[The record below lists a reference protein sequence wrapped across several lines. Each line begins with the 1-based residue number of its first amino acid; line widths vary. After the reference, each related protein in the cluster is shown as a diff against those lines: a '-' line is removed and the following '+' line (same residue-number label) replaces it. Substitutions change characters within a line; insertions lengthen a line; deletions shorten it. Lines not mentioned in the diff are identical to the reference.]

1 MDHEKYKKWIL
12 LDYYNELSEKEST
25 ELMSHINNC
34 KSCKKE
40 FELIKKELNVIPKKF
55 SVENKELILNE
66 ARDGLREI
74 ILKSSTKAEERINR
88 NNLLSFFAV
97 SKFNFAFG
105 GVALFLL
112 GFLFSFLLLKNQNDN
127 PLQTK
132 SNSNNISYLNEAGMR
147 LNNINFTYTDPTTGE
162 IQVNF
167 EAVKPVTV
175 KGNIKDKNIQN
186 ILMYSMLEE
195 KNPGTRF
202 NTINFINKKKTT
214 QLDNEVKQAIIT
226 VAKYDKNPGVRMEAL
241 KLLSS
246 LKLDDD
252 IKNTLLFILMND
264 NNSAMRIGAINK
276 LADETNKGL
285 LLQNK
290 DLNQLKKKLNTDNN
304 NYVKLTVKK
313 VLEEK

>member
-1 MDHEKYKKWIL
+1 
-12 LDYYNELSEKEST
+12 
-25 ELMSHINNC
+25 
-34 KSCKKE
+34 
-40 FELIKKELNVIPKKF
+40 
-55 SVENKELILNE
+55 
-66 ARDGLREI
+66 
-74 ILKSSTKAEERINR
+74 
-88 NNLLSFFAV
+88 
-97 SKFNFAFG
+97 
-105 GVALFLL
+105 
-112 GFLFSFLLLKNQNDN
+112 
-127 PLQTK
+127 
-132 SNSNNISYLNEAGMR
+132 
-147 LNNINFTYTDPTTGE
+147 
-162 IQVNF
+162 
-167 EAVKPVTV
+167 
-175 KGNIKDKNIQN
+175 
-186 ILMYSMLEE
+186 
-195 KNPGTRF
+195 
-202 NTINFINKKKTT
+202 
-214 QLDNEVKQAIIT
+214 